1 VTFRYNSIGAPI
13 PARCTSQSFD
23 NGATLPIGG
32 AGSESGHQPFSA
44 LLPGLRRAII
54 AVEDRR
60 KAPRRRILKSG
71 TIMLGSAKVP
81 CAVRNLS
88 EIGACLVV
96 QTTFGI
102 PGTFKCVMPDRT
114 PQTCQVI
121 WRDDTKL
128 GVRFQ

>member
-1 VTFRYNSIGAPI
+1 VTFRHNSIGAP
-13 PARCTSQSFD
+13 
-23 NGATLPIGG
+23 N
-32 AGSESGHQPFSA
+32 
-44 LLPGLRRAII
+44 
-54 AVEDRR
+54 
-60 KAPRRRILKSG
+60 RRRWERKWTPTLLRAAARAAESDNCRGGSPKS
-71 TIMLGSAKVP
+71 TAQANTQIWNNHAWKRKVP